1 MVMKKLSLSLSLLI
15 LVSCA
20 SSVRNASVPTFP
32 YERIDFTYGAP
43 NDITVTLNPVDGKWV
58 TESGIKVRMG
68 ADLVTILE
76 AIYPDGDSFIYG
88 KVIKQQNLST
98 VPIPPPFGPIILKNE
113 TVLTVRALQIGTHK

>member
-1 MVMKKLSLSLSLLI
+1 MKKLTLSLLLLI
-15 LVSCA
+15 FVSCA
-20 SSVRNASVPTFP
+20 SNVRNATVPTFG
-32 YERIDFTYGAP
+32 YVETDFTFGAP
-43 NDITVTLNPVDGKWV
+43 NDITITLKPEGGKWV
-58 TESGIKVRMG
+58 TESRVSVAIG
-68 ADLVTILE
+68 ADLQTILE